1 MGNQMS
7 LEENE
12 QVEQVEQNEQNE
24 QVEQVA
30 QVAQVEQTAQTG
42 QTAHVNKKI
51 KTNMQDPKGDIIK
64 KRRSTFKSGANSN
77 TFKKTRHNR
86 KQKALK
92 V

>member
-1 MGNQMS
+1 MS

-12 QVEQVEQNEQNE
+12 QVEQDEQNAQVE
-24 QVEQVA
+24 QVEQN
-30 QVAQVEQTAQTG
+30 AQVE

-51 KTNMQDPKGDIIK
+51 KDTKGDIIK

>member
-1 MGNQMS
+1 MS

-12 QVEQVEQNEQNE
+12 QVEQT
-24 QVEQVA
+24 
-30 QVAQVEQTAQTG
+30 AQVEQQTAQVEQQTAQVEQQTAQIE

-51 KTNMQDPKGDIIK
+51 KTNMQDPKGDIVK

-86 KQKALK
+86 RR
-92 V
+92 

>member
-1 MGNQMS
+1 MS

-12 QVEQVEQNEQNE
+12 QNEQVEQNEQNE

-30 QVAQVEQTAQTG
+30 QVEQTAQVAQVEQTA

-51 KTNMQDPKGDIIK
+51 KDTKGDIVK

-86 KQKALK
+86 RR
-92 V
+92 

>member
-1 MGNQMS
+1 MS

-12 QVEQVEQNEQNE
+12 QVEQT
-24 QVEQVA
+24 
-30 QVAQVEQTAQTG
+30 AQVEQQTAQQTAQVEQQTAQIE

-51 KTNMQDPKGDIIK
+51 KDTKGDIVK

-86 KQKALK
+86 RR
-92 V
+92 

>member
-1 MGNQMS
+1 MS

-30 QVAQVEQTAQTG
+30 QVEQTAQ
-42 QTAHVNKKI
+42 VNKKI

>member
-12 QVEQVEQNEQNE
+12 QVEQDEQNAQVEQNE
-24 QVEQVA
+24 QVEQTP
-30 QVAQVEQTAQTG
+30 QVE

-51 KTNMQDPKGDIIK
+51 KDTKGDIIK

>member
-1 MGNQMS
+1 MS

-12 QVEQVEQNEQNE
+12 QVEQDEQNAQVEQNE
-24 QVEQVA
+24 QVEQTP
-30 QVAQVEQTAQTG
+30 QVE

-51 KTNMQDPKGDIIK
+51 KDTKGDIIK

>member
-30 QVAQVEQTAQTG
+30 QVEQTAQ
-42 QTAHVNKKI
+42 VNKKI

>member
-12 QVEQVEQNEQNE
+12 QVEQT
-24 QVEQVA
+24 
-30 QVAQVEQTAQTG
+30 AQVEQQTAQQTAQVE

-51 KTNMQDPKGDIIK
+51 KDTKGDIVK

-86 KQKALK
+86 RR
-92 V
+92 

>member
-1 MGNQMS
+1 MS

-12 QVEQVEQNEQNE
+12 QVEQT
-24 QVEQVA
+24 
-30 QVAQVEQTAQTG
+30 AQVEQQTAQQTAQVE

-51 KTNMQDPKGDIIK
+51 KDTKGDIVK

-86 KQKALK
+86 RR
-92 V
+92 

>member
-30 QVAQVEQTAQTG
+30 QVEQTA

>member
-30 QVAQVEQTAQTG
+30 QVEQTAQ
-42 QTAHVNKKI
+42 VNKKI

-86 KQKALK
+86 KQKAFK

>member
-1 MGNQMS
+1 MS

-12 QVEQVEQNEQNE
+12 QVEQVAQVEQTAQNEHNE

-30 QVAQVEQTAQTG
+30 QAEQTA

>member
-12 QVEQVEQNEQNE
+12 QVEQT
-24 QVEQVA
+24 
-30 QVAQVEQTAQTG
+30 AQVEQ

-51 KTNMQDPKGDIIK
+51 KTNMQDPKGDIVK

-86 KQKALK
+86 RR
-92 V
+92 

>member
-1 MGNQMS
+1 MS
-7 LEENE
+7 LE
-12 QVEQVEQNEQNE
+12 VNE

-30 QVAQVEQTAQTG
+30 QVEQNEQIEQVEQNAQVEQVEQTA

-51 KTNMQDPKGDIIK
+51 KDTKGDIIK

>member
-1 MGNQMS
+1 MS

-30 QVAQVEQTAQTG
+30 QVEQTA

>member
-1 MGNQMS
+1 MS

-12 QVEQVEQNEQNE
+12 QVEQT
-24 QVEQVA
+24 
-30 QVAQVEQTAQTG
+30 AQVEQ

-51 KTNMQDPKGDIIK
+51 KTNMQDPKGDIVK

-86 KQKALK
+86 RR
-92 V
+92 